1 MEHSQLS
8 TLAHSTNS
16 ASTSRPVL
24 TALQLSSTQ
33 DQIHNHNDADPRNST
48 ASATASASPPS
59 LNYSMHPARVR
70 SLYLNIF
77 VISFVNIVVTTI
89 VFYSVKYST
98 SPTADP
104 DVYYGAASAV
114 LGVLQIP
121 QWPWRYYQLC
131 RQAGKRGSIPPQHP
145 PSTLRARLWWIL
157 RLADCFQ
164 WGFLIG
170 IIIGSV
176 MLVLCS
182 SINLPAGVYPLL
194 VLMPAAIL
202 GGIGIAVLVVTL
214 LSEGTIVQPT
224 RVSTVPKG
232 EPVRPAL
239 FYLWSDLVGCD
250 GGGGYPFRMALDAR
264 YRASPPFR
272 KMLRSL
278 SYLIGSAL
286 SSLLVCALIL
296 TFVMQAAGPDRK
308 YEDASWAANMALIL
322 VWLGTATVCGL
333 RMSRR
338 ALREEVGTSESHT
351 ERSQEIEVAPDLSF
365 PPFHDDDRPPASI
378 NHNTPTCCIAEKMSA
393 AQKKAEAV
401 DRLEQEDSKSSSSSS
416 SSSFAIDALR
426 SLGAQLDSIEHSNNI
441 NSSSSSSTTIL
452 DIANISSDSQQHHPS
467 ITQLNNALNS
477 LQPYILNLNSIPSST
492 SADAS
497 SSRTTDTLDTAFALA
512 RIALATYTLVLNSLL
527 QDAHAL
533 ESIAWQWHD
542 IHDDDNHLAALIY
555 LLQTLPAR
563 TLALGKTAIKIVTQQ
578 QQSQTDPASSPIKAT
593 ISILKQ
599 SPALITT
606 SLFPLSSSSSAD
618 REEQSNL
625 TPAQHKS
632 SSSSSSVSIAS
643 VGLNPSQLLH
653 RLPPIRAPRVF
664 DPIRLAAHEAKAKA
678 RILLAQRDQLA
689 IQLGT
694 LAQNLPTLIPSSS
707 PNSAAGGRTEGQ
719 DGIRT
724 VANDQADSFR
734 AVLTTTEKAISLV
747 RDALGSERPSTRS
760 DTSSSPIA
768 HYEDLQHLL
777 SVSIPEY
784 KTRQART
791 LQTPTS
797 LANLS
802 ALGPPSLFLRLW
814 IPAII
819 LPTSAIILR
828 STLRA
833 NWSTIVQSIQDA
845 QQTIRGFWL
854 GWVVQPGAQ
863 LLETLKRG
871 ENERGLI
878 IAKESLSSD
887 LKSLERMVTS
897 FSAEKYKL
905 SPAELEELAAKVKDG
920 DLTSVL
926 RVYEEEMRS
935 PLKSAVTGSLLRAL
949 LIQVQ
954 KAKVD
959 LEVAMSGIDRLLR
972 SQELLIG
979 AVGLAPALGIVW
991 LTLKWVGRAWTRS
1004 GEKNDAAKRGE
1015 ALRVRAWEAMREID
1029 RLLSTAQNEQS
1040 QGKGTNNDSTAALD
1054 PLTHG
1059 LLLLH
1064 LSFLRSAATPLTASY
1079 ARVFTP
1085 HVRQRKAT
1093 AKRLRQA
1100 FLQDIRELEGV
1111 AAGVVGVE
1119 SKTALGSG
1127 SGDSSAGGAIGLGW
1141 QVRRVTIQRMWT
1153 SWQGLLVPRGPDM

>member
-1 MEHSQLS
+1 
-8 TLAHSTNS
+8 
-16 ASTSRPVL
+16 
-24 TALQLSSTQ
+24 
-33 DQIHNHNDADPRNST
+33 
-48 ASATASASPPS
+48 
-59 LNYSMHPARVR
+59 
-70 SLYLNIF
+70 
-77 VISFVNIVVTTI
+77 
-89 VFYSVKYST
+89 
-98 SPTADP
+98 
-104 DVYYGAASAV
+104 
-114 LGVLQIP
+114 
-121 QWPWRYYQLC
+121 
-131 RQAGKRGSIPPQHP
+131 
-145 PSTLRARLWWIL
+145 
-157 RLADCFQ
+157 
-164 WGFLIG
+164 
-170 IIIGSV
+170 
-176 MLVLCS
+176 
-182 SINLPAGVYPLL
+182 
-194 VLMPAAIL
+194 
-202 GGIGIAVLVVTL
+202 
-214 LSEGTIVQPT
+214 
-224 RVSTVPKG
+224 
-232 EPVRPAL
+232 
-239 FYLWSDLVGCD
+239 
-250 GGGGYPFRMALDAR
+250 
-264 YRASPPFR
+264 
-272 KMLRSL
+272 
-278 SYLIGSAL
+278 
-286 SSLLVCALIL
+286 
-296 TFVMQAAGPDRK
+296 
-308 YEDASWAANMALIL
+308 
-322 VWLGTATVCGL
+322 
-333 RMSRR
+333 
-338 ALREEVGTSESHT
+338 
-351 ERSQEIEVAPDLSF
+351 
-365 PPFHDDDRPPASI
+365 
-378 NHNTPTCCIAEKMSA
+378 MSA

-401 DRLEQEDSKSSSSSS
+401 DRVEQEDSKSSSSS

-426 SLGAQLDSIEHSNNI
+426 SLGAQLDSIEHSNTI
-441 NSSSSSSTTIL
+441 NSSSSPSSASSSTTTIL
-452 DIANISSDSQQHHPS
+452 DITNISSDSQQHHPS

-606 SLFPLSSSSSAD
+606 SLFPLSSSSASSPAD
-618 REEQSNL
+618 RAEQSNP
-625 TPAQHKS
+625 TPAQHK

-678 RILLAQRDQLA
+678 RILLAQRDELA

-1040 QGKGTNNDSTAALD
+1040 QGKGTNNDPTAALD

-1111 AAGVVGVE
+1111 AAGVVGVG

-1127 SGDSSAGGAIGLGW
+1127 GYSEGGVVGVGW